1 MDDFSEKCCKLL
13 LKMIK
18 YDKCQGL
25 KIHLEVENL
34 NTKFKS
40 LRSGKA
46 KTEIPQFQ
54 PIKKQKVVNDGD
66 KKDNKEHT
74 NKEKENNES

>member
-1 MDDFSEKCCKLL
+1 M
-13 LKMIK
+13 
-18 YDKCQGL
+18 
-25 KIHLEVENL
+25 

-54 PIKKQKVVNDGD
+54 PIKKQKDVKEGD
-66 KKDNKEHT
+66 KKDNNEHT
-74 NKEKENNES
+74 NKEKENSES